1 MKPSRFAFTRIEPD
15 DKSIKIIIL
24 FEYPVFIRVICGFI
38 FLSGIDITLKKK
50 LRIAINAQIPLG
62 SGTGGIE
69 TVLRALTAPGRLD
82 DGDEEY
88 VFIGH
93 WSDPDW
99 LRPFLGERQTIVS
112 APRPTENKPAA
123 AEIFKRSL
131 SRLRPLA
138 GKVRRAF
145 APRAGTDPQPTRIC
159 VPFSDG
165 FYESLGCDVIHFPYQ
180 DYVYCRVPTVYN
192 PHDLQHLHYPEFFSP
207 EEIERREVVYPSA
220 CRAAESVVV
229 ASEFVK
235 RDVVRNYGLAE
246 DKVRVIAW
254 APPATSLEKAAED
267 ESSLLPS
274 KYELSAAPFAL
285 YPAMTWEHKNHIRL
299 LEAVAFL
306 RERENLRI
314 NLVCTGH
321 KNAFWSNIERRL
333 RELRLEE
340 QVKFTGVV
348 AQRELSALYL
358 RAQFVVIPTLFE
370 AASAPLFEAWQH
382 NAAAACSS
390 VTSLPEQAADGAL
403 LFNPFSVEEI
413 AGALKR
419 MTTDENLRRTLRAKG
434 TRRLQDFSLE
444 RTARAYRAVYRKV
457 GGAVLSKED
466 VRILSS
472 SV

>member
-1 MKPSRFAFTRIEPD
+1 M
-15 DKSIKIIIL
+15 
-24 FEYPVFIRVICGFI
+24 
-38 FLSGIDITLKKK
+38 KKK

-69 TVLRALTAPGRLD
+69 TVLRALASAGRLD

-99 LRPFLGERQTIVS
+99 LKPFLGERQTIVS
-112 APRPTENKPAA
+112 APRPKENKPAA

-131 SRLRPLA
+131 GRLRPLA

-145 APRAGTDPQPTRIC
+145 APPQSSAPPPLIC
-159 VPFSDG
+159 VPVSDG

-180 DYVYCRVPTVYN
+180 DYVYCNVPTVYN
-192 PHDLQHLHYPEFFSP
+192 PHDLQHLHYPEFFPP
-207 EEIERREVVYPSA
+207 EEIERREIVYPAA
-220 CRAAESVVV
+220 CRAADMVVV

-235 RDVVRNYGLAE
+235 QDVVRNYDLAE

-254 APPATSLEKAAED
+254 SPPEINSEKFPED
-267 ESSLLPS
+267 EARLLPV
-274 KYELSAAPFAL
+274 KYELPAAPFAL

-299 LEAVAFL
+299 LEAVALL
-306 RERENLRI
+306 RERESLRV

-321 KNAFWSNIERRL
+321 KNAFWSQIERRL
-333 RELRLEE
+333 RELKLEE
-340 QVKFTGVV
+340 QVKFLGVV
-348 AQRELSALYL
+348 THRELSALYL
-358 RAQFVVIPTLFE
+358 QAQFVVIPTLFE

-390 VTSLPEQAADGAL
+390 VTSLPEQAAGAAL

-413 AGALKR
+413 AVALKR
-419 MTTDENLRRTLRAKG
+419 MAADEGLRRALREKG
-434 TRRLQDFSLE
+434 TRRLADFSLE

-457 GGAVLSKED
+457 ADVGLSD
-466 VRILSS
+466 DDLDILEI
-472 SV
+472 

>member
-1 MKPSRFAFTRIEPD
+1 MQ
-15 DKSIKIIIL
+15 L
-24 FEYPVFIRVICGFI
+24 
-38 FLSGIDITLKKK
+38 LKKK

-69 TVLRALTAPGRLD
+69 TVLRALTSLGQLN

-99 LRPFLGERQTIVS
+99 LKPFLGARQTIIS
-112 APRPTENKPAA
+112 APRPKENKPTA
-123 AEIFKRSL
+123 AETFKRSL
-131 SRLRPLA
+131 GRLRPLA
-138 GKVRRAF
+138 GKVRRVF
-145 APRAGTDPQPTRIC
+145 APPHSRVQTMPTQIC
-159 VPFSDG
+159 VPVSDG

-192 PHDLQHLHYPEFFSP
+192 PHDLQHLHYPDFFSP
-207 EEIERREVVYPSA
+207 GEIERREIVYPAA
-220 CRAAESVVV
+220 CRAAEMVV
-229 ASEFVK
+229 AASDFVK
-235 RDVVRNYGLAE
+235 QDVVRNYGLAE
-246 DKVRVIAW
+246 DKVQVIAW
-254 APPATSLEKAAED
+254 APPETNLEKFAED
-267 ESSLLPS
+267 EVQFLSA
-274 KYELSAAPFAL
+274 KYELPGAPFAL

-299 LEAVAFL
+299 LEAIALL
-306 RERENLRI
+306 RERRNLRI

-340 QVKFTGVV
+340 QVKFLGVV
-348 AQRELSALYL
+348 PHRELSALYL
-358 RAQFVVIPTLFE
+358 QAQFVIIPTLFE

-382 NAAAACSS
+382 KTAAACSS
-390 VTSLPEQAADGAL
+390 VTSLPEQAVDAAL

-419 MTTDENLRRTLRAKG
+419 MATDEGLRRTLRANG
-434 TRRLQDFSLE
+434 TRRLANFSLE
-444 RTARAYRAVYRKV
+444 RTARAYRAVYRKA
-457 GGAVLSKED
+457 GGAHLSSED
-466 VRILSS
+466 RRILSS

>member
-1 MKPSRFAFTRIEPD
+1 
-15 DKSIKIIIL
+15 
-24 FEYPVFIRVICGFI
+24 
-38 FLSGIDITLKKK
+38 LKKK
-50 LRIAINAQIPLG
+50 LRIGVNAQIPLG

-69 TVLRALTAPGRLD
+69 TVLRALTSPGRLG

-99 LRPFLGERQTIVS
+99 LKPFLGERQTIVS
-112 APRPTENKPAA
+112 APRPREENKSSA
-123 AEIFKRSL
+123 AEAFKRSL
-131 SRLRPLA
+131 GRLRPLA

-145 APRAGTDPQPTRIC
+145 ASPRSQPPPRIC
-159 VPFSDG
+159 VPVSDG

-192 PHDLQHLHYPEFFSP
+192 PHDLQHLHYPDFFAP
-207 EEIERREVVYPSA
+207 EEIERREIIYPAA
-220 CRAAESVVV
+220 CRAAGTVVV

-235 RDVVRNYGLAE
+235 RDVLQNYGLVE
-246 DKVRVIAW
+246 DKVQVIHW
-254 APPATSLEKAAED
+254 SPPETNLEKFSKD
-267 ESSLLPS
+267 EAQLLSS
-274 KYELSAAPFAL
+274 KYELPADSFAL

-299 LEAVAFL
+299 LEAIALL
-306 RERENLRI
+306 RERENLKV

-321 KNAFWSNIERRL
+321 KNAFWSQIERRL
-333 RELRLEE
+333 RELQLEE
-340 QVKFTGVV
+340 RVRFLGVV
-348 AQRELSALYL
+348 SHRELSALYL
-358 RAQFVVIPTLFE
+358 QAQFVIIPTLFE

-382 NAAAACSS
+382 RAAAACSS
-390 VTSLPEQAADGAL
+390 VTSLPEQAADAAL

-419 MTTDENLRRTLRAKG
+419 MATDEDLRRALRARG
-434 TRRLQDFSLE
+434 TRRLSDFSLE

-457 GGAVLSKED
+457 AGAVLSSED
-466 VRILSS
+466 RRILSS